1 MAEVPAAVRLAADEA
16 PADLLANAA
25 WQVAGPAPVS
35 VVVPFLNYDVLPL
48 ARRLLQL
55 AGPTGVPVP
64 LIFVDDG
71 SPDPAFRQALWALLK
86 DAAQP
91 CLLASLPCNVGR
103 ARVRNILC
111 RLACTPYLLYLDA
124 DMWPDRDDFL
134 QRYLGW
140 IADGTVDVIYGGR
153 SVDKVVLTGP
163 QYRLHRQMTQA
174 REALPATVR
183 RQSPAFHFY
192 SCNFVVRREILDAYP
207 LDEQFTGWGWEDME
221 WASRVAGKYAIRHED
236 NPASHLGLLTA
247 PQILKKYDES
257 IGNFRLMLARRPD
270 IVAPTALFRV
280 ARVIGRLGLGPAVG
294 TVARHIA
301 TAAWL
306 PNAMRLQG
314 LMFYKAALYA
324 PHARDANV

>member
-1 MAEVPAAVRLAADEA
+1 MPAAEQPVGLGV

-25 WQVAGPAPVS
+25 WQAAAPVQLS
-35 VVVPFLNYDVLPL
+35 VVVPFLNYDMLPL

-55 AGPTGVPVP
+55 AESVAVPVP

-71 SPDPAFRQALWALLK
+71 SPDPAFRQALWALLQ
-86 DAAQP
+86 DARQP
-91 CLLASLPCNVGR
+91 CLLAALGHNVGR
-103 ARVRNILC
+103 SRVRNILC
-111 RLACTPYLLYLDA
+111 KLARTPYLLYLDA

-134 QRYLGW
+134 HRYLGW
-140 IADGTVDVIYGGR
+140 ITADAVDVIYGGR
-153 SVDKVVLTGP
+153 SADKVVLTGP
-163 QYRLHRQMTQA
+163 QHRLHRRMTQL

-192 SCNFVVRREILDAYP
+192 SCNFVVRREILEVYP

-221 WASRVAGKYAIRHED
+221 WASRVAARYAIRHED

-270 IVAPTALFRV
+270 IVVPTALFRA
-280 ARVIGRLGLGPAVG
+280 ARVIGRLGLGG
-294 TVARHIA
+294 GVAAIARYIA

-306 PNAMRLQG
+306 PDVMRLQG

-324 PHARDANV
+324 PFARGVHG